1 MKKFILMFDRI
12 NSMPA
17 KVCLVISA
25 LVSLIYSLNFLL
37 FGDCYVTGG
46 DGCFTILSND
56 AAEGTQA
63 WGRGGPETG
72 FNGALMFGITL
83 ATLLLL
89 NEGAKG
95 MWRMMIPALIGFTA
109 MTVSIWMH
117 GDFEDASEMPKYVT
131 PVVTALYGAAYFLL
145 KDEGVN
151 DGLSDYK
158 PGIKVKDKVALGALG
173 ILVITGL
180 FYSLRMILTP
190 DSVISDNFDTIIPG
204 MPNGMGT
211 PSDATVAVSGSLIL
225 IYTLWAALVLT
236 EGASGKWTI
245 MHPSMFAFISVTIGT
260 YMGMLAGTARTIS
273 DGNQMD
279 ALAGPL
285 VMLLVVISYFRLR
298 PEGMEDGMT
307 FQGEEVESSWFTN
320 GLLTFA
326 LIMGALFAITSI
338 FWENVG

>member
-1 MKKFILMFDRI
+1 MFDRI

-17 KVCLVISA
+17 KICLVISA

-46 DGCFTILSND
+46 DGCFTLLSNE
-56 AAEGTQA
+56 AKEGTQA

-95 MWRMMIPALIGFTA
+95 MWRMMIPGLIGFTA
-109 MTVSIWMH
+109 MTVSIWIH
-117 GDFEDASEMPKYVT
+117 GDFTDASVAPKYVT
-131 PVVTALYGAAYFLL
+131 PVVTALYGAAYFFL

-158 PGIKVKDKVALGALG
+158 PGIKVKDKVALGALSV
-173 ILVITGL
+173 LVLTGL

-190 DSVISDNFDTIIPG
+190 DSVISDNFDTVIDG
-204 MPNGMGT
+204 MANGMGT
-211 PSDATVAVSGSLIL
+211 PSNATVAVSGSLIL
-225 IYTLWAALVLT
+225 IYTLWAGLVLT

-245 MHPSMFAFISVTIGT
+245 IHPSMFAFLTIVIAT
-260 YMGMLAGTARTIS
+260 YVGFVSGVGRNGS
-273 DGNQMD
+273 DFQKMD
-279 ALAGPL
+279 AIVGPI
-285 VMLLVVISYFRLR
+285 VMLLTMLVYFRLKD
-298 PEGMEDGMT
+298 EGMEDDMT
-307 FQGEEVESSWFTN
+307 MMGEPIEDSSN
-320 GLLTFA
+320 MMAKSLPMFA
-326 LIMGALFAITSI
+326 LVVGAVLGINAMINL
-338 FWENVG
+338 W

>member
-1 MKKFILMFDRI
+1 MFDRI

-17 KVCLVISA
+17 KICLVISA

-46 DGCFTILSND
+46 DGCFTLLSNE
-56 AAEGTQA
+56 AKEGTQA

-89 NEGAKG
+89 NEGATG
-95 MWRMMIPALIGFTA
+95 MWRMMIPGLIGFTA
-109 MTVSIWMH
+109 MTVSIWIH
-117 GDFEDASEMPKYVT
+117 GDFTDASVAPKYVT
-131 PVVTALYGAAYFLL
+131 PVVTALYGAAYFFL

-158 PGIKVKDKVALGALG
+158 PGIKVKDKVALGALSV
-173 ILVITGL
+173 LVLTGL

-190 DSVISDNFDTIIPG
+190 DSVISDNFDTVIDG
-204 MPNGMGT
+204 MANGMGT

-225 IYTLWAALVLT
+225 IYTLWAGLVLT

-245 MHPSMFAFISVTIGT
+245 IHPSMFAFLTIVIAT
-260 YMGMLAGTARTIS
+260 YVGFVSGVGRNGS
-273 DGNQMD
+273 DFQKMD
-279 ALAGPL
+279 AIVGPI
-285 VMLLVVISYFRLR
+285 VMLLTMLVYFRLKD
-298 PEGMEDGMT
+298 EGMEDDMT
-307 FQGEEVESSWFTN
+307 MMGEPIEDSSN
-320 GLLTFA
+320 MMAKSLPMFA
-326 LIMGALFAITSI
+326 LVVGAVLGINAMINL
-338 FWENVG
+338 W

>member
-1 MKKFILMFDRI
+1 MFKQI

-17 KVCLVISA
+17 KVCLIISA

-63 WGRGGPETG
+63 WGRGAPETG
-72 FNGALMFGITL
+72 FNGALMLGITL

-95 MWRMMIPALIGFTA
+95 MWRMMIPGLIGFTA

-117 GDFEDASEMPKYVT
+117 GDFEDASEAPKFVT
-131 PVVTALYGAAYFLL
+131 PIVTALYGAAYFLL

-158 PGIKVKDKVALGALG
+158 PGIKVQDKVALAGLSV
-173 ILVITGL
+173 LVLTGL
-180 FYSLRMILTP
+180 FYSLRMIFTP
-190 DSVISDNFDTIIPG
+190 DSVIADNFDTVIPG
-204 MPNGMGT
+204 MANGMGT

-225 IYTLWAALVLT
+225 IYTLWAGLVLT

-245 MHPSMFAFISVTIGT
+245 MHPSMFAFLTIVIATYVAFVSGLGRGGT
-260 YMGMLAGTARTIS
+260 DL
-273 DGNQMD
+273 QKMD
-279 ALAGPL
+279 AIVGPV
-285 VMLLVVISYFRLR
+285 VMLLTMLAYFRLKD
-298 PEGMEDGMT
+298 EGMEDNMT
-307 FQGEEVESSWFTN
+307 MMGEPIEDSSN
-320 GLLTFA
+320 MMAKSLPIFA
-326 LIMGALFAITSI
+326 LIVGAVIGLNAMLNT
-338 FWENVG
+338 W

>member
-1 MKKFILMFDRI
+1 MFDRI

-204 MPNGMGT
+204 MSNGMGT

-245 MHPSMFAFISVTIGT
+245 IHPSMFAFLTIVIAT
-260 YMGMLAGTARTIS
+260 YVGFVSGLGRAGT
-273 DGNQMD
+273 DFQKMD
-279 ALAGPL
+279 AIVGPI
-285 VMLLVVISYFRLR
+285 VMLLTMLTYFRLKD
-298 PEGMEDGMT
+298 EGMEDNMT
-307 FQGEEVESSWFTN
+307 MMGEPIEDTSNMMAKS
-320 GLLTFA
+320 LPMFA
-326 LIMGALFAITSI
+326 LVVGAVIAINSMI
-338 FWENVG
+338 RLW

>member
-1 MKKFILMFDRI
+1 MFKQI

-17 KVCLVISA
+17 KVCLIISA

-63 WGRGGPETG
+63 WGRGAPETG

-95 MWRMMIPALIGFTA
+95 MWRMMIPGLIGFTA

-117 GDFEDASEMPKYVT
+117 GDFEDASEAPKFVT
-131 PVVTALYGAAYFLL
+131 PIVTALYGAAYFLL

-158 PGIKVKDKVALGALG
+158 PGIKVQDKFALAALS
-173 ILVITGL
+173 ILVLTGL
-180 FYSLRMILTP
+180 FYSLRMIFTP
-190 DSVISDNFDTIIPG
+190 DSVISDNFDDIVIPG
-204 MPNGMGT
+204 MANGMGT

-225 IYTLWAALVLT
+225 IYTLWAGLVLT

-245 MHPSMFAFISVTIGT
+245 MHPSMFAFLTIVIATYVGFVSGLGRGGT
-260 YMGMLAGTARTIS
+260 DL
-273 DGNQMD
+273 QKMD
-279 ALAGPL
+279 AIVGPV
-285 VMLLVVISYFRLR
+285 VMLLTMLAYFRLKD
-298 PEGMEDGMT
+298 EGMEDNMT
-307 FQGEEVESSWFTN
+307 MMGEPIEDSSN
-320 GLLTFA
+320 MMAKSLPVFA
-326 LIMGALFAITSI
+326 LIVGAVIGLNAMLNT
-338 FWENVG
+338 W

>member
-1 MKKFILMFDRI
+1 MFKQI

-17 KVCLVISA
+17 KVCLIISA

-63 WGRGGPETG
+63 WGRGAPETG
-72 FNGALMFGITL
+72 FNGALMLGITL

-95 MWRMMIPALIGFTA
+95 MWRMMIPGLIGFTA

-117 GDFEDASEMPKYVT
+117 GDFEDASEAPKYVT
-131 PVVTALYGAAYFLL
+131 PIVTALYGAAYFLL

-158 PGIKVKDKVALGALG
+158 PGIKVQDKVALTALS
-173 ILVITGL
+173 ILVLTGL
-180 FYSLRMILTP
+180 FYSLRMIFTP
-190 DSVISDNFDTIIPG
+190 DSVISDNFDDIVIPG
-204 MPNGMGT
+204 MANGMGT

-225 IYTLWAALVLT
+225 IYTLWAGLVLT

-245 MHPSMFAFISVTIGT
+245 MHPSMFAFLTIVIATYVAFVSGLGRGGT
-260 YMGMLAGTARTIS
+260 DL
-273 DGNQMD
+273 QKMD
-279 ALAGPL
+279 AIVGPV
-285 VMLLVVISYFRLR
+285 VMLLTMLAYFRLKD
-298 PEGMEDGMT
+298 EGMEDNMT
-307 FQGEEVESSWFTN
+307 MMGEPIEDSSN
-320 GLLTFA
+320 MMAKSLPIFA
-326 LIMGALFAITSI
+326 LIVGAVIGLNAMLNT
-338 FWENVG
+338 W

>member
-1 MKKFILMFDRI
+1 
-12 NSMPA
+12 MPA
-17 KVCLVISA
+17 KVCLIIS
-25 LVSLIYSLNFLL
+25 LIVSLIYSLNFLL

-46 DGCFTILSND
+46 DGCFTLLSND

-72 FNGALMFGITL
+72 FNGALMFGVTL

-95 MWRMMIPALIGFTA
+95 MWRMMIPGLIGFTA

-117 GDFEDASEMPKYVT
+117 GDFEDASEAPKYVT

-158 PGIKVKDKVALGALG
+158 PGIKVQDKVALGALS
-173 ILVITGL
+173 ILVLTGL
-180 FYSLRMILTP
+180 FYSLRMIFTP
-190 DSVISDNFDTIIPG
+190 DSVISDNFETVIPG
-204 MPNGMGT
+204 MANGMGT

-245 MHPSMFAFISVTIGT
+245 IHPSMFAFLTVVIAT
-260 YMGMLAGTARTIS
+260 YVAFVSGLGRGGS
-273 DGNQMD
+273 DLQKMD
-279 ALAGPL
+279 AIVGPI
-285 VMLLVVISYFRLR
+285 VMLLTMLTYFRLKD
-298 PEGMEDGMT
+298 EGMEDNMT
-307 FQGEEVESSWFTN
+307 MMGEPIEDTSNMMAKS
-320 GLLTFA
+320 LPMFA
-326 LIMGALFAITSI
+326 LVVGAVLGLNAML
-338 FWENVG
+338 NVW

>member
-1 MKKFILMFDRI
+1 
-12 NSMPA
+12 MPA
-17 KVCLVISA
+17 KVCLIISA

-63 WGRGGPETG
+63 WGRGAPETG
-72 FNGALMFGITL
+72 FNGALMLGITL

-95 MWRMMIPALIGFTA
+95 MWRMMIPGLIGFTA

-117 GDFEDASEMPKYVT
+117 GDFEDASEAPKYVT
-131 PVVTALYGAAYFLL
+131 PIVTALYGAAYFLL

-158 PGIKVKDKVALGALG
+158 PGIKVQDKVALTALS
-173 ILVITGL
+173 ILVLTGL
-180 FYSLRMILTP
+180 FYSLRMIFTP
-190 DSVISDNFDTIIPG
+190 DSVISDNFDDIVIPG
-204 MPNGMGT
+204 MANGMGT

-225 IYTLWAALVLT
+225 IYTLWAGLVLT

-245 MHPSMFAFISVTIGT
+245 MHPSMFAFLTIVIATYVAFVSGLGRGGT
-260 YMGMLAGTARTIS
+260 DL
-273 DGNQMD
+273 QKMD
-279 ALAGPL
+279 AIVGPV
-285 VMLLVVISYFRLR
+285 VMLLTMLAYFRLKD
-298 PEGMEDGMT
+298 EGMEDNMT
-307 FQGEEVESSWFTN
+307 MMGEPIEDSSYMMAKS
-320 GLLTFA
+320 LPIFA
-326 LIMGALFAITSI
+326 LIVGAVIGLNAMLNT
-338 FWENVG
+338 W

>member
-1 MKKFILMFDRI
+1 MFDRI

-17 KVCLVISA
+17 KVCLIISA
-25 LVSLIYSLNFLL
+25 LVSLIYSLNFIL

-46 DGCFTILSND
+46 EDCFTILSND
-56 AAEGTQA
+56 AEKNTQA

-95 MWRMMIPALIGFTA
+95 MWRMMIPGLIGFTA
-109 MTVSIWMH
+109 MTISIWMH

-131 PVVTALYGAAYFLL
+131 PVVTALYATAYFLL
-145 KDEGVN
+145 RDEGVN

-158 PGIKVKDKVALGALG
+158 PGIKVKDKVSMVALS
-173 ILVITGL
+173 ILVLTGL

-190 DSVISDNFDTIIPG
+190 DSVISDNFEVVIPG
-204 MPNGMGT
+204 MSNGLGT

-225 IYTLWAALVLT
+225 IYTLWAGLVLT

-245 MHPSMFAFISVTIGT
+245 MHPSMFAFLTVVIAT
-260 YMGMLAGTARTIS
+260 YVGFVSGLGRAGS
-273 DGNQMD
+273 DFQKMD
-279 ALAGPL
+279 AIVGPV
-285 VMLLVVISYFRLR
+285 VMLLTMLTYFRLKD
-298 PEGMEDGMT
+298 EGMEDNMT
-307 FQGEEVESSWFTN
+307 MMGEPIEDTSN
-320 GLLTFA
+320 MMAKGLPMFA
-326 LIMGALFAITSI
+326 LIVGAVIAINAMI
-338 FWENVG
+338 RLW

>member
-1 MKKFILMFDRI
+1 
-12 NSMPA
+12 MPA
-17 KVCLVISA
+17 KVCLIISA

-63 WGRGGPETG
+63 WGRGAPETG
-72 FNGALMFGITL
+72 FNGALMLGITL

-95 MWRMMIPALIGFTA
+95 MWRMMIPGLIGFTA

-117 GDFEDASEMPKYVT
+117 GDFEDASEAPKYVT
-131 PVVTALYGAAYFLL
+131 PIVTALYGAAYFLL

-158 PGIKVKDKVALGALG
+158 PGIKIQDKFALAALS
-173 ILVITGL
+173 ILVLTGL
-180 FYSLRMILTP
+180 FYSLRMIFTP
-190 DSVISDNFDTIIPG
+190 DSVISDNFDDIVIPG
-204 MPNGMGT
+204 MANGMGT

-225 IYTLWAALVLT
+225 IYTLWAGLVLT

-245 MHPSMFAFISVTIGT
+245 MHPSMFAFLTIVIATYVAFVSGLGRGGT
-260 YMGMLAGTARTIS
+260 DL
-273 DGNQMD
+273 QKMD
-279 ALAGPL
+279 AIVGPV
-285 VMLLVVISYFRLR
+285 VMLLTMLAYFRLKD
-298 PEGMEDGMT
+298 EGMEDNMT
-307 FQGEEVESSWFTN
+307 MMGEPIEDSSN
-320 GLLTFA
+320 MMAKSLPIFA
-326 LIMGALFAITSI
+326 LIVGAVIGLNAMLNT
-338 FWENVG
+338 W

>member
-1 MKKFILMFDRI
+1 MFDRI

-46 DGCFTILSND
+46 DGCFTLLSNE
-56 AAEGTQA
+56 AKEGTQA

-95 MWRMMIPALIGFTA
+95 MWRMMIPGLIGFTA
-109 MTVSIWMH
+109 MTVSIWIH
-117 GDFEDASEMPKYVT
+117 GDFTDASVAPKYVT
-131 PVVTALYGAAYFLL
+131 PVVTALYGAAYFFL

-158 PGIKVKDKVALGALG
+158 PGIKVKDKVALGALSV
-173 ILVITGL
+173 LVLTGL

-190 DSVISDNFDTIIPG
+190 DSVISDNFDTVIDG
-204 MPNGMGT
+204 MANGMGT
-211 PSDATVAVSGSLIL
+211 PSNATVAVSGSLIL
-225 IYTLWAALVLT
+225 IYTLWAGLVLT

-245 MHPSMFAFISVTIGT
+245 IHPSMFAFLTIVIAT
-260 YMGMLAGTARTIS
+260 YVGFVSGVGRNGS
-273 DGNQMD
+273 DFQKMD
-279 ALAGPL
+279 AIVGPI
-285 VMLLVVISYFRLR
+285 VMLLTMLVYFRLKD
-298 PEGMEDGMT
+298 EGMEDDMT
-307 FQGEEVESSWFTN
+307 MMGEPIEDSSN
-320 GLLTFA
+320 MMAKSLPMFA
-326 LIMGALFAITSI
+326 LVVGAVLGINAMINL
-338 FWENVG
+338 W

>member
-1 MKKFILMFDRI
+1 MFKQI

-17 KVCLVISA
+17 KVCLIISA

-63 WGRGGPETG
+63 WGRGAPETG
-72 FNGALMFGITL
+72 FNGALMLGITL

-95 MWRMMIPALIGFTA
+95 MWRMMIPGLIGFTA

-117 GDFEDASEMPKYVT
+117 GDFEDASEAPKFVT
-131 PVVTALYGAAYFLL
+131 PIVTALYGAAYFLL

-151 DGLSDYK
+151 DGLSEYK
-158 PGIKVKDKVALGALG
+158 PGIKVQDKVALAALS
-173 ILVITGL
+173 ILVLTGL
-180 FYSLRMILTP
+180 FYSLRMIFTP
-190 DSVISDNFDTIIPG
+190 DSVISDNFDDMVIPG
-204 MPNGMGT
+204 MANGMGT

-225 IYTLWAALVLT
+225 IYTLWAGLVLT

-245 MHPSMFAFISVTIGT
+245 MHPSMFAFLTIVIATYVAFVSGLGRGGT
-260 YMGMLAGTARTIS
+260 DL
-273 DGNQMD
+273 QKMD
-279 ALAGPL
+279 AIVGPV
-285 VMLLVVISYFRLR
+285 VMLLTMLAYFRLKD
-298 PEGMEDGMT
+298 EGMEDNMT
-307 FQGEEVESSWFTN
+307 MMGEPIEDSSN
-320 GLLTFA
+320 MMAKSLPIFA
-326 LIMGALFAITSI
+326 LIVGAVIGLNAMLNT
-338 FWENVG
+338 W

>member
-1 MKKFILMFDRI
+1 MFDRI

-17 KVCLVISA
+17 KICLVISA

-46 DGCFTILSND
+46 DGCFTLLSNE
-56 AAEGTQA
+56 AKEGTQA

-95 MWRMMIPALIGFTA
+95 MWRMMIPGLIGFTA
-109 MTVSIWMH
+109 MTVSIWIH
-117 GDFEDASEMPKYVT
+117 GDFTDASVAPKYVT
-131 PVVTALYGAAYFLL
+131 PVVTALYGAAYFFL

-158 PGIKVKDKVALGALG
+158 PGIKVKDKVALGALSV
-173 ILVITGL
+173 LVLTGL

-190 DSVISDNFDTIIPG
+190 DSVISDNFDTVIDG
-204 MPNGMGT
+204 MANGMGT

-225 IYTLWAALVLT
+225 IYTLWAGLVLT

-245 MHPSMFAFISVTIGT
+245 IHPSMFAFLTIVIAT
-260 YMGMLAGTARTIS
+260 YVGFVSGVGRNGS
-273 DGNQMD
+273 DFQKMD
-279 ALAGPL
+279 AIVGPI
-285 VMLLVVISYFRLR
+285 VMLLTMLVYFRLKD
-298 PEGMEDGMT
+298 EGMEDDMT
-307 FQGEEVESSWFTN
+307 MMGEPIEDSSN
-320 GLLTFA
+320 MMAKSLPMFA
-326 LIMGALFAITSI
+326 LVVGAVLGINAMINL
-338 FWENVG
+338 W

>member
-1 MKKFILMFDRI
+1 
-12 NSMPA
+12 MPA
-17 KVCLVISA
+17 KVCLIIS
-25 LVSLIYSLNFLL
+25 LIVSLIYSLNFLL

-46 DGCFTILSND
+46 DGCFTLLSND

-72 FNGALMFGITL
+72 FNGALMFGVTL

-95 MWRMMIPALIGFTA
+95 MWRMMIPGLIGFTA
-109 MTVSIWMH
+109 MTVSIWIH
-117 GDFEDASEMPKYVT
+117 GDFEDASEAPKYVT

-158 PGIKVKDKVALGALG
+158 PGIKVQDKVALGALS
-173 ILVITGL
+173 ILVLTGL
-180 FYSLRMILTP
+180 FYSLRMIFTP
-190 DSVISDNFDTIIPG
+190 DSVISDNFETVIPG
-204 MPNGMGT
+204 MANGMGT

-245 MHPSMFAFISVTIGT
+245 IHPSMFAFLTVVIAT
-260 YMGMLAGTARTIS
+260 YVAFVSGLGRGGS
-273 DGNQMD
+273 DLQKMD
-279 ALAGPL
+279 AIVGPI
-285 VMLLVVISYFRLR
+285 VMLLTMLTYFRLKD
-298 PEGMEDGMT
+298 EGMEDNMT
-307 FQGEEVESSWFTN
+307 MMGEPIEDTSNMMAKS
-320 GLLTFA
+320 LPMFA
-326 LIMGALFAITSI
+326 LVVGAVLGLNAML
-338 FWENVG
+338 NVW